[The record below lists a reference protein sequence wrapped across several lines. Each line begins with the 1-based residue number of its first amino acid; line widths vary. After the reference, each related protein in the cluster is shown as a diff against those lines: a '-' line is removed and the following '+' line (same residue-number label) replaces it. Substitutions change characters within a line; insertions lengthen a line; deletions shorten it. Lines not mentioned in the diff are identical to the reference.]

1 MINSY
6 SSIYNLGHA
15 AVSDLLK
22 GPVIVE
28 EKVDGSQFSFSK
40 NDAGELSCRS
50 KGAAINMLAPEGLF
64 KRAVESVNEL
74 APLMRPGFTYR
85 GEYLNTPKHNT
96 LCYNRVPKKHT
107 IIFDIS
113 TGIETYLSPDEKACE
128 AFELGLECVPSLFH
142 GVVSDVQQFRDLL
155 DRESV
160 LGGQKIEGVVIKP
173 ANYDLFGRDKKVLLG
188 KFVSES
194 FREVHSKTWDK
205 EHKTPGSNDIIQLLA
220 AQFGTAARWNKAIIH
235 LRERGIIE
243 NSPKDIG
250 HLMKE
255 VPEDVQKECAEEI
268 AKQLFDWAWPQLR
281 RRLTGG
287 LPEFY
292 KEELL
297 KRQFETQGTPE
308 NQ

>member
-85 GEYLNTPKHNT
+85 GEYLNTPKHNA
-96 LCYNRVPKKHT
+96 LCYNRVPKKHI

-268 AKQLFDWAWPQLR
+268 AKQLFEWAWPQLR

-297 KRQFETQGTPE
+297 KRQFETQGRPE
-308 NQ
+308 L